1 MRKYRVRLK
10 AQINFIK
17 DIEVEAVDRNFAYR
31 IAQSKASDM
40 LDNCIKVV
48 KKKDKNILNNMS
60 YYDANQPKEIYY
72 GTKK

>member
-1 MRKYRVRLK
+1 MNKYRIRLK

-17 DIEVEAVDRNFAYR
+17 DIEIEATNKDVAYR

-60 YYDANQPKEIYY
+60 YYDTTKPKEV
-72 GTKK
+72 